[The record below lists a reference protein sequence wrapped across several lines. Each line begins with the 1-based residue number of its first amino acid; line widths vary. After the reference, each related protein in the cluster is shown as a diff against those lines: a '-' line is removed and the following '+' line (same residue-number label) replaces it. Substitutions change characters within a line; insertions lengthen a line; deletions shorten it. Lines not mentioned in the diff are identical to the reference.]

1 VRVIEPLAPAISS
14 AFGGYQAAADRAW
27 AELPREL
34 REKGDREAF
43 TKKFIEQAKR
53 GKNAS
58 AAIFGFGVAMYYLA
72 YAGAGEDEYGRNRV
86 AIDDMSRWQRDAR
99 FFVGEGVNDIIT
111 LPWGFG
117 MGAFAAFGAQIA
129 ALGNSDTKFSEV
141 VANSIP
147 IFMDSFL
154 PLPVSKGSLIEEPGK
169 YIIDTVA
176 PAPLRPIVEFA
187 MNYNSLGQEIYNN
200 RQGPNGS
207 VYTGGANTPKIF
219 MDAAAFLYES
229 TGFEFGPNE
238 MYFFASAYIDAFAKV
253 GSAGWNMW
261 TLGVAGDED
270 NRSTMERFKQDVI
283 LLSNFVGTRSDY
295 DARMWG
301 KIEKDLDRRAD
312 RLKELEEANIEA
324 YYEHLADN
332 PLDEFL
338 VKQFNKDANGELK
351 KLRSEAKAIR
361 RSSAYDFATKRELLE
376 ANRTMAS
383 LLKMQLVDMYTAMGY
398 EF

>member
-1 VRVIEPLAPAISS
+1 
-14 AFGGYQAAADRAW
+14 
-27 AELPREL
+27 
-34 REKGDREAF
+34 
-43 TKKFIEQAKR
+43 
-53 GKNAS
+53 
-58 AAIFGFGVAMYYLA
+58 
-72 YAGAGEDEYGRNRV
+72 
-86 AIDDMSRWQRDAR
+86 
-99 FFVGEGVNDIIT
+99 
-111 LPWGFG
+111 
-117 MGAFAAFGAQIA
+117 
-129 ALGNSDTKFSEV
+129 
-141 VANSIP
+141 
-147 IFMDSFL
+147 MDSFL
-154 PLPVSKGSLIEEPGK
+154 PLPVSKGSLLEEPGK

-219 MDAAAFLYES
+219 TDAAAFLYES

-238 MYFFASAYIDAFAKV
+238 MYFFASAYIDALAKV

-261 TLGVAGDED
+261 TLGVAGGED
-270 NRSTMERFKQDVI
+270 NRSGMERLKQDSVV
-283 LLSNFVGTRSDY
+283 LSSFIGTRSDY

-301 KIEKDLDRRAD
+301 KIEKDLDKRAD
-312 RLKELEEANIEA
+312 RLKELEAANIEA

-332 PLDEFL
+332 PLDKFL
-338 VKQFNKDANGELK
+338 VDQYNKDANGELK

-361 RSSAYDFATKRELLE
+361 RSSMYDFATKRELLE